1 MVPPVVPCA
10 RYHVV
15 MGNISQRRRDRF
27 LDGLTYGL
35 MDSEAGFFLGIAIF
49 ALAAIFMLPKTVF
62 RLSRLAWHTETKQGR
77 SGHHRRIVLSL
88 IWYVFFW
95 LLAFSVLG
103 GLVWLALNTNF
114 FG

>member
-1 MVPPVVPCA
+1 
-10 RYHVV
+10 
-15 MGNISQRRRDRF
+15 MGIKSQRRRDTF
-27 LDGLTYGL
+27 LDGLTHGL
-35 MDSEAGFFLGIAIF
+35 MQSDEGFVLGIAVF

-88 IWYVFFW
+88 VWYVFFW
-95 LLAFSVLG
+95 LLAFGVLG